1 MVTTFS
7 SFSTKNTFFCSASLL
22 VLRARKQ
29 QYYLNILPVK
39 LQLHVPLSFGITYKI
54 IIFRI
59 CFTIQNVHIELLT
72 FRLKFVFF
80 LNFGLLSRNA
90 INFCSPPPFGIS
102 IDILNKRRVVVFF
115 FTMGPWY
122 SGTQCGMLIP
132 RPKFK
137 SQRVMFTLD
146 KWTIAYW
153 WPPPRLAIRYWEGLH
168 QHIYISSIVIYT

>member
-1 MVTTFS
+1 MVTLFF
-7 SFSTKNTFFCSASLL
+7 SFSTKNTFFFLQCESTGFTRTETTKFFEHFICKIATTCPSLI
-22 VLRARKQ
+22 K
-29 QYYLNILPVK
+29 YSM
-39 LQLHVPLSFGITYKI
+39 LHTN
-54 IIFRI
+54 FRI
-59 CFTIQNVHIELLT
+59 CFTIQNVHIELLK

-102 IDILNKRRVVVFF
+102 IDILNKRRVVFF
-115 FTMGPWY
+115 FTMSPWY
-122 SGTQCGMLIP
+122 SGTQCEMLIP

-153 WPPPRLAIRYWEGLH
+153 WPPPRLAIRY
-168 QHIYISSIVIYT
+168 